1 MDSVKER
8 AITVV
13 SKIAANKF
21 LLTLRDTFV
30 LVSALPLIAGLAT
43 MVSSV
48 FLDPQGIFFGTSGL
62 HLGALLF
69 GGNNKAFLASG
80 FAKVLTNLQTY
91 CSWFSRASIS
101 INAILIVVAFAFIL
115 SKRYFRKNKEPIITA
130 FYALGAFFICLPWN
144 VTTTVGNKNVT
155 VDGIVNSNFLGTQGI
170 FTGLIIAGLTVFIYN
185 KLLKS
190 NFKIKMPDSVPPAV
204 AKSFESLIP
213 GSLTLLFFIVLTAI
227 STALT
232 NKTLPELF
240 LATLQQP
247 AMAISRTGA
256 FAFISQFTW
265 SLFQW
270 LGIHPSSIWGA
281 IFGMTWDVAGNENV
295 IGTAHHIYT
304 TLFMNFSTIAA
315 GTFALAPVLA
325 IMIFSKQK
333 SNKTITKIALMP
345 AIFNISEPITFG
357 LPIILNP
364 IYFIP
369 FVIVQPLCFYIAVF
383 FTKIGFIAPICNNVP
398 WTVPPIISG
407 ILFSGSIAGGI
418 VQLINLTIATL
429 IYVPFVKIADHLA
442 EKQNSEKKEKKVNK
456 IEKKTDEKSVKHLK
470 PRYE

>member
-1 MDSVKER
+1 MEEFKQKFIAV
-8 AITVV
+8 I
-13 SKIAANKF
+13 SKIASNKF

-48 FLDPQGIFFGTSGL
+48 FLDPNGIIFGNSGL
-62 HLGALLF
+62 HLGALIF
-69 GGNNKAFLASG
+69 GGSKAFLASG
-80 FAKVLTNLQTY
+80 FAKGLTQAQTL
-91 CSWFSRASIS
+91 CSFFSRASIS
-101 INAILIVVAFAFIL
+101 INAVLIVVAFAYIL
-115 SKRYFRKNKEPIITA
+115 SKRYFKKNREPIITV
-130 FYALGAFFICLPWN
+130 FYALGAFFVCLPWN
-144 VTTTVGNKNVT
+144 VSTIVNKKTVT
-155 VDGIVNSNFLGTQGI
+155 VDGIINSNFLGTQGI
-170 FTGLIIAGLTVFIYN
+170 FTALLISGVTVVLYN
-185 KLLKS
+185 KLLQSK
-190 NFKIKMPDSVPPAV
+190 FKIKMPASVPPAV

-213 GSLTLLFFIVLTAI
+213 GTITLLFFILLTGL
-227 STALT
+227 STAT
-232 NKTLPELF
+232 TGKTLPELL

-270 LGIHPSSIWGA
+270 FGIHPSSIWGA
-281 IFGMTWDVAGNENV
+281 IFGMTWDIAGNENV
-295 IGTAHHIYT
+295 LGTAHHVYS

-325 IMIFSKQK
+325 IMLFSKQK
-333 SNKTITKIALMP
+333 SNKTITKIAFMP

-357 LPIILNP
+357 LPIVLNP

-383 FTKIGFIAPICNNVP
+383 FTKIGFIAPIANNVP

-407 ILFSGSIAGGI
+407 ILFSGSLAGGI
-418 VQLINLTIATL
+418 VQAINLAVATL
-429 IYVPFVKIADHLA
+429 IYVPFVKISDRL
-442 EKQNSEKKEKKVNK
+442 E
-456 IEKKTDEKSVKHLK
+456 EKKTTEEEKEKSTKESKTVTNKVKTK
-470 PRYE
+470 AVTE